1 MGNMRQWT
9 LALAVAGVLA
19 VASASRAASVIFKA
33 GFEEDS
39 SENFTTSFAG
49 GTIAPSDY
57 DFSVGKAALKCTV
70 ETVTDAERY
79 IKYTEAGTRIG
90 FHYKACG
97 VRTIRVLGGSIED
110 SENLYITLTNVP
122 QNVWSWAVVKVAD
135 WKNMIPRNGGPDCPA
150 GDKTGKGKTFRN
162 VVFHLMDPVKEN
174 DQPTVYL
181 DNIVLFSG
189 ADTTAPTLTGKPA
202 VHADAQGRLLSW
214 PDAKD
219 DVGVACYRVIRAGSP
234 DFAAGVVT
242 NTVVAPE
249 FPLDAK
255 KAWYRVVAV
264 DYAGNASQPSEPVA
278 VEAK

>member
-1 MGNMRQWT
+1 MRQWT